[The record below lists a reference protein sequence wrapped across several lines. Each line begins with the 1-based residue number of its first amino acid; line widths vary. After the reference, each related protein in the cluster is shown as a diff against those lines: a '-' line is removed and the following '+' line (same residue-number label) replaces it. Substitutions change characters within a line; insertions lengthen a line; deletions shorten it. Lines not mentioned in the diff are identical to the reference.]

1 MEDVHG
7 GKQLI
12 EFIVRMASLSPHSNR
27 DAIKVRQSAES
38 IFQLASSASSD
49 TRAFLW
55 PVLLSF
61 LAAPAYHQA
70 AGSIAKALEMIAVRQ
85 IEETHPLELPSHPSQ
100 PVLFVRCLLFLSNP
114 LDTEPGALLS
124 FLQYLS
130 KSVHA
135 ELDAI
140 FRVILPRLDQY
151 LAVNLHGSGW
161 NQK

>member
-1 MEDVHG
+1 
-7 GKQLI
+7 
-12 EFIVRMASLSPHSNR
+12 
-27 DAIKVRQSAES
+27 
-38 IFQLASSASSD
+38 
-49 TRAFLW
+49 
-55 PVLLSF
+55 
-61 LAAPAYHQA
+61 
-70 AGSIAKALEMIAVRQ
+70 MIAVRQ
-85 IEETHPLELPSHPSQ
+85 IEETHPLELPTHPSQ

-114 LDTEPGALLS
+114 LETEPGALLS

-151 LAVNLHGSGW
+151 LGANLHSKDW